1 MLDKV
6 QTYGLFFTK
15 KDDLSA
21 IRVLTMKKVEGIKKL
36 LDLVKNKELQLPFI
50 QELGINLGI
59 SKKDFYL
66 KLWSLSQKELTDV
79 NDKLLETE
87 DVSTIK
93 R

>member
-6 QTYGLFFTK
+6 QTYALFFTK
-15 KDDLSA
+15 KDDPSV
-21 IRVLTMKKVEGIKKL
+21 IRVLTMKKIEGIKKL
-36 LDLVKNKELQLPFI
+36 LDLVKIKELHLPF
-50 QELGINLGI
+50 NLGI

-66 KLWSLSQKELTDV
+66 KLWSLSQKELADV

-87 DVSTIK
+87 DVATIK